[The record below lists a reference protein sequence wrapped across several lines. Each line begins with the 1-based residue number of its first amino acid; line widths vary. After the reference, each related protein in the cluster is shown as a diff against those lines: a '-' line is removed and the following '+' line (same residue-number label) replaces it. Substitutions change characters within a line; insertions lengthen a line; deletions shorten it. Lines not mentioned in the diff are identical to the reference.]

1 MTPNAIRDAVLT
13 LHAQNRSLRDISRV
27 LKLSRNTV
35 RRLLR
40 SVPEADDGTAQRV
53 PFAYL
58 KSAFERAQGNVSRMG
73 ELLTAEYEM
82 EVSYS
87 TLTRWVREA
96 GLRAPPERAGFY
108 AFAPGDEM
116 QHDTSPHRVT
126 VGDTML
132 TAQCAGLVLAYS
144 RRLFIQYYPRFG
156 RFEARQFLLEAVRFM
171 DGACGRCVI
180 DNSSVILA
188 GGAGLDAIIAP
199 EMAAFART
207 LGFTFMAHRVGDP
220 DRKGRIERNFFFVET
235 NFLPA
240 RQFTDFAD
248 LNSQARQWCQNVAN
262 ARPKRALGMSPETA
276 YVLEKSSLHALP
288 VVLPPVYDT
297 LERVVDLNGYV
308 SLETNRYSV
317 PERLVGQA
325 VTLYKFPDRVEVHH
339 RHAAVA
345 THRRVIGK
353 RDVRVTDPGH
363 HPTPIRAPRLPALEV
378 QLRQEAPE
386 LTAYARALKQRG
398 QGRGLRALRRLID
411 LQRTYPADAFLAAIR
426 QATHYGLYDLGR
438 LEKLILQHV
447 AGNFFALGDDDA

>member
-108 AFAPGDEM
+108 VFAPGDEM

-276 YVLEKSSLHALP
+276 YVLEKPSLHALP

-308 SLETNRYSV
+308 SLDTNRYSV

-378 QLRQEAPE
+378 QLRQDAPE

>member
-1 MTPNAIRDAVLT
+1 MTPTAIRDAILT
-13 LHAQNRSLRDISRV
+13 LRAQNRSLRDISRV

-276 YVLEKSSLHALP
+276 YVLEKPSLHALP

-308 SLETNRYSV
+308 SLDTNRYSV

-339 RHAAVA
+339 RHAEVA
-345 THRRVIGK
+345 THQRVIGK
-353 RDVRVTDPGH
+353 RDVRITDPGH

-378 QLRQEAPE
+378 QLHQDAPE

-411 LQRTYPADAFLAAIR
+411 LQRTYPVDAFLAAIR